1 MTSTSPLKNNRRRTP
16 MMNEALHVVVVGGGA
31 AGLIAAG
38 CAARRGYRV
47 TVIERNPRPARK
59 VMITGKGRC
68 NVTNDSTVADCV
80 ANVPGNGRFLYS
92 AFSSFTPQDTMQL
105 FEELGVPLK
114 TERGRR
120 VFPVSD
126 KAVDIVDAL
135 VRYARFGGTQFVTG
149 RVTRLL
155 VEDGVCCGVE
165 LENGSTIEA
174 YGVIVCTGGCS
185 YPGTG
190 STGDG
195 YALAGQAGHTV
206 VPPRPSLVPLV
217 VSTPDCADM
226 QGLSLR
232 NCSLS
237 VTDTATGKTLFEDFG
252 ELLFTHFG
260 VSGPLV
266 LSASAHI
273 RDMQPNRYRLTID
286 LKPAL
291 TPEQVDARLV
301 REAEQKPN
309 ACLGNMLAA
318 LLPRS
323 LIVPVLNAA
332 AIPGETKCHSVSREM
347 RRRLGEV
354 LKGFSLTVQEFR
366 PLAEAIVTAG
376 GVSTKEINSKTM
388 ASRLV
393 SGLSFAGEVIDVDAY
408 TGGFNLQIAFSTGMA
423 AGNHI

>member
-1 MTSTSPLKNNRRRTP
+1 MSEPLQ
-16 MMNEALHVVVVGGGA
+16 VVVVGGGA

-38 CAARRGYRV
+38 RAARRGYRV
-47 TVIERNPRPARK
+47 TVVERNPRPARK

-68 NVTNDSTVADCV
+68 NVTNDSSPTDCV
-80 ANVPGNGRFLYS
+80 AQVPGNGRFLYS
-92 AFSSFTPQDTMQL
+92 AFAGFTPQDTMAL
-105 FEELGVPLK
+105 FTELGVPLK

-135 VRYARFGGTQFVTG
+135 VRYARFGGTSFVTG

-155 VEDGVCCGVE
+155 IEDGVCCGVQ
-165 LENGSTIEA
+165 LEDGRTLSA

-195 YALAGQAGHTV
+195 YMLARQAGHTV
-206 VPPRPSLVPLV
+206 IPPRPSLVPLT
-217 VSTPDCADM
+217 VSDPCCADM

-237 VTDTATGKTLFEDFG
+237 VIDTVTGKTIFEEFG
-252 ELLFTHFG
+252 EMLFTHFG

-266 LSASAHI
+266 LSASAHM
-273 RDMQPNRYRLTID
+273 REMCPERYRLFID

-291 TPEQVDARLV
+291 TAEQVDARLV
-301 REAEQKPN
+301 RESEPKPN
-309 ACLGNMLAA
+309 QCVGNMLAA

-323 LIVPVLNAA
+323 LISPLLRAA
-332 AIPGETKCHSVSREM
+332 EVAGETKCHSLSREM
-347 RRRLGEV
+347 RQRLVAV
-354 LKGFSLTVQEFR
+354 LKAFPLTVEGFR
-366 PLAEAIVTAG
+366 PIAEAIVTAG

-408 TGGFNLQIAFSTGMA
+408 TGGFNLQIAFSTGAA
-423 AGNHI
+423 AGDYI